1 MSAKTSLFCVCAFL
15 CAASAMA
22 ETRTIHVFVALCD
35 NKHQSIVKVPEALG
49 NGQDPNNNLY
59 WGAQYGVRTW
69 FKKHEDWTLLQS
81 IKNPSEQVL
90 ERCIF
95 RHKSGKDYLIADAY
109 DGRAIKEAMSDSLAA
124 SGGGLAGS
132 ARVTFEGKRWS
143 IPSGGNSSLIAYI
156 GHNGLMD
163 FELPKPKSVVK
174 GKPMIALACFSRRS
188 FTPHL
193 KASGAEPLLWT
204 TNLMAPEAYTLE
216 AAISDWLDKE
226 SIFDIHRS
234 AARAYSTYQECTLLG
249 AAELIVSGW

>member
-1 MSAKTSLFCVCAFL
+1 MPA
-15 CAASAMA
+15 
-22 ETRTIHVFVALCD
+22 
-35 NKHQSIVKVPEALG
+35 ALG
-49 NGQDPNNNLY
+49 NGQDPDNNLY
-59 WGAQYGVRTW
+59 WGAQYGVRSW

-95 RHKSGKDYLIADAY
+95 RHKSGNDYLIADAY
-109 DGRAIKEAMSDSLAA
+109 DGRAIKEAMSDALAA

-132 ARVTFEGKRWS
+132 TRVSYEGKRWR
-143 IPSGGNSSLIAYI
+143 IPSGGNSALIAYI
-156 GHNGLMD
+156 GHNGLME
-163 FELPKPKSVVK
+163 FSLPKPKSVVK

-188 FTPHL
+188 MKPHL

-216 AAISDWLDKE
+216 AAITDWLAGK
-226 SIFDIHRS
+226 SVFDIHRS
-234 AARAYSTYQECTLLG
+234 AARAYSKYQKCTLLG